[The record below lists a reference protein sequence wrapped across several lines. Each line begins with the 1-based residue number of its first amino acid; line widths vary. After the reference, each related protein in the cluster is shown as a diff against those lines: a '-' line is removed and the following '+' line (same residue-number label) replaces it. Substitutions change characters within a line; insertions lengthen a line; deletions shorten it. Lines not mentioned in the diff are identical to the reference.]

1 MIQIKD
7 LPSAKRKNATIQQ
20 ENNPMFKS
28 ILVPIDLSETV
39 LANAALDAAIE
50 LAMASGGK
58 LRLISVR
65 SLMPATYMEYIP
77 ADFDVN
83 AKAEAEA
90 ELKTLAS
97 GLALPHDRLS
107 TVVRLGSVY
116 GEVLDEAKAC
126 GADLIVVGSHRPS
139 MATYLIGSNA
149 KTIVRHAI
157 CSVLVIR

>member
-1 MIQIKD
+1 
-7 LPSAKRKNATIQQ
+7 
-20 ENNPMFKS
+20 MFKS
-28 ILVPIDLSETV
+28 ILVPVDISEPELAKAAFDAAV
-39 LANAALDAAIE
+39 ELAN
-50 LAMASGGK
+50 ASGGK
-58 LRLISVR
+58 VRLISVR
-65 SLMPATYMEYIP
+65 SLMPVTYMEYVP

-90 ELKTLAS
+90 ELKALSS
-97 GLALPHDRLS
+97 GLALPPGSVS

-116 GEVLDEAKAC
+116 GEVLNEAKAC

-149 KTIVRHAI
+149 KTIVRHAT